1 MQQRLDLAPDRL
13 AQDRRGAVG
22 RDADHHRRTV
32 DDRAELEIAE
42 GRLVDH
48 VHRHAC
54 IARGCRKRLGL
65 FLVFEVGDCE
75 RGILEDIGRPRRAVQ
90 RERTVRTAARQ
101 QGFHLG

>member
-13 AQDRRGAVG
+13 AQDRRGAVR

-48 VHRHAC
+48 VHRHAR
-54 IARGCRKRLGL
+54 IARGGRKGLRLL
-65 FLVFEVGDCE
+65 LVFEVGDCE